1 MWQITW
7 MLSFLPDWFWTL
19 LFFSSIGAI
28 LLSLILKP
36 YKLPLQIAGA
46 ATLIISTWFL
56 GAASNEKKWQNE
68 IKDLKEKLEIAENKS
83 KEENIKIEE
92 KIVTKTKVIK
102 EKGEEIIKY
111 IDKNTEIIKFVEQC
125 PLPKEAIEIH
135 NSAATMNKDKK

>member
-7 MLSFLPDWFWTL
+7 ILSFLPDWFWML
-19 LFFSSIGAI
+19 LFFSSVGAI

-36 YKLPLQIAGA
+36 YKLPLQIVGA

-56 GAASNEKKWQNE
+56 GAASNEEKWQNE

-92 KIVTKTKVIK
+92 KIVTKTKMIK

>member
-7 MLSFLPDWFWTL
+7 MLSFLPDWFWIL
-19 LFFSSIGAI
+19 LFFSSVGAI

-36 YKLPLQIAGA
+36 YKLPLQIVGA

-56 GAASNEKKWQNE
+56 GAASNEEKWQNE
-68 IKDLKEKLEIAENKS
+68 IKDLKEKLEISENKS

-92 KIVTKTKVIK
+92 KIVTKTKMIK

-135 NSAATMNKDKK
+135 NSAAIMNKDKK